1 MSASRRDALGRLLYW
16 SPRVLAGV
24 FAAFLS
30 VFAFAGLAE
39 GLAEGH
45 GLRAGLLHF
54 VVSIPPAL
62 VVLLVLGVAWRWQR
76 VGAALFAVLAIA
88 YIGTSWG
95 QFPIS
100 TYVVIAGPML
110 IVAALFLADWKYRA

>member
-1 MSASRRDALGRLLYW
+1 VSASRRDALARLLYW
-16 SPRVLAGV
+16 SPRVLAGL

-39 GLAEGH
+39 ALAEGH
-45 GLRAGLLHF
+45 GLRAGLIHF
-54 VVSIPPAL
+54 AVSLPPTL
-62 VVLLVLGVAWRWQR
+62 VILLVLGVAWRWQR
-76 VGAALFAVLAIA
+76 VGAAAFTGLAIA
-88 YIGTSWG
+88 YVATSWG

-110 IVAALFLADWKYRA
+110 LVAALFLADWKYRT